1 MEELDSTVKVYSW
14 VPSVNV
20 GDISHNG
27 ALLPVLALRPVSQSS
42 VTGVGTVSVIPGCAG
57 KACSAW

>member
-27 ALLPVLALRPVSQSS
+27 ALLPVLALRPVSQSP
-42 VTGVGTVSVIPGCAG
+42 VTGVGTS
-57 KACSAW
+57 